1 MNQAEDQTSPEV
13 ANLSPA
19 RRAVPRR
26 TFLYRMG
33 VGAIALAPGAALFTS
48 ASKAFGDED
57 ENENENENGIRAG
70 DAALLRFPAALQR
83 RRWCGRTR
91 AGRRQ

>member
-13 ANLSPA
+13 ANLSPE

-48 ASKAFGDED
+48 A
-57 ENENENENGIRAG
+57 
-70 DAALLRFPAALQR
+70 
-83 RRWCGRTR
+83 
-91 AGRRQ
+91 